1 MLIDTH
7 AHLDFDRFEQDLA
20 SVLERAHQAGVRRI
34 LQISTSAEGSLR
46 SIALAEQHSN
56 LFAAVGIH
64 PCYVADEDDS
74 APRNLPPLLDHPKV
88 VALGECGL
96 DYHRE
101 SHLDASEKSRIR
113 ARQADFFTQQLLL
126 AVTHKK
132 NVVVHQRDSWDDT
145 LSLLLPF
152 TGKLRAVYHC
162 FGGTYEQAR
171 QLLDLGH
178 AVSFT
183 GITTFKTAT
192 TVHDTV
198 RRLPAGSFF
207 LETDCPF
214 LAPVPHRGQRCEPAH
229 TRLVAEFI
237 AQLRAE
243 SLEDLARHTTSA
255 AESFFGLSPEAIP

>member
-7 AHLDFDRFEQDLA
+7 AHLDFDRFEEDLEA
-20 SVLERAHQAGVRRI
+20 VIDRATQAGVRRI

-46 SIALAEQHSN
+46 SISLADQYPN
-56 LFAAVGIH
+56 VFAAVGIH
-64 PCYVADEDDS
+64 PCYVAEEDDS
-74 APRNLPPLLDHPKV
+74 APQRLPSLLAHRNV
-88 VALGECGL
+88 VAIGECGL

-101 SHLDASEKSRIR
+101 SHLDTAEKSQIR

-126 AVTHKK
+126 AEAHKK

-145 LSLLLPF
+145 LALLLPF
-152 TGKLRAVYHC
+152 TGKLRAVFHC
-162 FGGTYEQAR
+162 FGGTYAQAC

-178 AVSFT
+178 TVSFT
-183 GITTFKTAT
+183 GIATFKTAT
-192 TVHDTV
+192 TVHDTA

-229 TRLVAEFI
+229 TRTIAEFI
-237 AQLRAE
+237 AQLRSE
-243 SLEDLARHTTSA
+243 SLEDLAHHTTSA
-255 AESFFGLSPEAIP
+255 AESFFGLAPEVLP